1 MFTCDGKRRML
12 QYIVLFPLRQ
22 HDIPTGFGSDP
33 LMKTRKLFRY
43 IHSFL
48 TTSEN
53 ENMDAQSLKRLRRIS
68 LVLLGL
74 EAAVFFWFVLSGIG
88 RDKPL
93 HFLTPAI
100 VVLISGTVLYR
111 NQVLASVGAVRM
123 EEDNRALRD
132 VSRHDALTGL
142 LNRMALEA
150 DACRMLGR
158 NLTVY
163 MIDINYFKEVNDQYG
178 HAAGDALLRETGEIL
193 KHLYPDGHYYRYGG
207 DEFLV
212 LTHKPASDNYGSC
225 TYDFTDSKYGVRA
238 TLSIGSAQASPA
250 SYEELFDLISKAD
263 KALYVVKRRTHSVEY
278 GGHDRRAQ
286 ERE

>member
-1 MFTCDGKRRML
+1 MEVIPFMKNRR
-12 QYIVLFPLRQ
+12 
-22 HDIPTGFGSDP
+22 
-33 LMKTRKLFRY
+33 LFRY

-48 TTSEN
+48 TASEN
-53 ENMDAQSLKRLRRIS
+53 ENMDAQGLRRLRRIS

-93 HFLTPAI
+93 QFLAPAI
-100 VVLISGTVLYR
+100 VALVSGTVLYR

-150 DACRMLGR
+150 DAGRMLGR

-212 LTHKPASDNYGSC
+212 LTHRPAHENYGAE
-225 TYDFTDSKYGVRA
+225 TYDLRHSTCGVRML
-238 TLSIGSAQASPA
+238 LSIGSAQDTPMTYSD
-250 SYEELFDLISKAD
+250 LFALISRAD
-263 KALYVVKRRTHSVEY
+263 KALYVVKKRTHSAEY
-278 GGHDRRAQ
+278 GGHERRSGDQRFKGKA
-286 ERE
+286 EVCA

>member
-1 MFTCDGKRRML
+1 
-12 QYIVLFPLRQ
+12 
-22 HDIPTGFGSDP
+22 
-33 LMKTRKLFRY
+33 MKTRKLFRY

-93 HFLTPAI
+93 HFLAPAI
-100 VVLISGTVLYR
+100 VALISGTVLYR

-212 LTHKPASDNYGSC
+212 LTHRPAHENYGAE
-225 TYDFTDSKYGVRA
+225 TYDLRHSTCGVRML
-238 TLSIGSAQASPA
+238 LSIGGHSHDLFRPVRADLPRGQGVVHSQETDALRRIRRPRAPQQRSAVQRCVFSWGSPP
-250 SYEELFDLISKAD
+250 
-263 KALYVVKRRTHSVEY
+263 H
-278 GGHDRRAQ
+278 
-286 ERE
+286 

>member
-1 MFTCDGKRRML
+1 ML

-74 EAAVFFWFVLSGIG
+74 EAAAFFWFVLSGIG

-93 HFLTPAI
+93 HFLVPAI
-100 VVLISGTVLYR
+100 VALISGTVLYR
-111 NQVLASVGAVRM
+111 NQVLASIGAVRM

-212 LTHKPASDNYGSC
+212 LTHRPAHENYGAE
-225 TYDFTDSKYGVRA
+225 TYDLRHSTCGVRML
-238 TLSIGSAQASPA
+238 LSIGSAQDTPMTYSD
-250 SYEELFDLISKAD
+250 LFALISRAD
-263 KALYVVKRRTHSVEY
+263 KALYTVKKRTHSAEY
-278 GGHDRRAQ
+278 GGHERRSSDQQFKGKA
-286 ERE
+286 ENCA